1 MKSSARWLNSY
12 LAHGDQPALSAAQI
26 EHALTFAGLPIES
39 TEAVKFGAH
48 DDVLLDVEVTS
59 NRGDCLC
66 HYGLARELAAAT
78 GRILHAPCE
87 AVGRASAP
95 GSMHAASTS
104 APFTL
109 RNDIPAQ
116 CPRFTARAVTGVKVG
131 PSPAWLRDALLAIGQ
146 RSINN
151 IVDATNFVLHE
162 LGNPCH
168 AFDLERIAK
177 GPSGLHDLTVRAAAQ
192 GEKVALLDGTTRDL
206 RPGDMIIADA
216 TGPISLAGIMGGG
229 PTAVS
234 DTTSS
239 VLLEVATWSPA
250 QVRATARRL
259 NIRTDASHR
268 FERVVDART
277 IDAALDR
284 LTAIVL
290 VVAGGGGGHVQG
302 PVVAAG
308 APVPALTQINLSI
321 DRCRRKIGLALAD
334 QEITNSLHAQGF
346 KAMPAP
352 GGLLVSVPAHRPD
365 VRIEEDL
372 VEEVAR
378 TVGYARVPMLDTL
391 PVRLAE
397 SQRSERAGAAA
408 HRLLTGAGFFEAV
421 TFSFTTARHASPF
434 VPPGLHTC
442 AVSDDRR
449 GSDNILRPSVLTGLL
464 SCRRANQ
471 DAKVDV
477 PGGVRLYEI
486 ASVFAEE
493 RPEPSPSAPKGAQPA
508 TIEHRH
514 LALLADLPER
524 DPATGATLKSLERRQ
539 LGLRLMRGVIDALV
553 DELAG
558 PGRIAVAPLNPPPF
572 KALLPEATAGVTL
585 APPGGAQ
592 KRLGYFGLHDDA
604 TLRQWELHTPVVVA
618 ELNYALLI
626 DGYPPRR
633 TAHAL
638 PAFPATQRDLSLIV
652 TERTPWA
659 AIAGVVGASRPQ
671 WLEDLAFIGVY
682 RGQPIDAGK
691 KSVTLR
697 MTFRDHART
706 LRDDE
711 VNAEVDRL
719 VGAMTR
725 DVGAVLRTV

>member
-12 LAHGDQPALSAAQI
+12 LAHGDQSALSPAQI
-26 EHALTFAGLPIES
+26 EHALTFAGLPIET

-48 DDVLLDVEVTS
+48 DDALLDVEVTS

-78 GRILHAPCE
+78 GRGL
-87 AVGRASAP
+87 RAP
-95 GSMHAASTS
+95 GDAWPGARVDVAGGGG

-109 RNDIPAQ
+109 RNDIPER
-116 CPRFTARAVTGVKVG
+116 CPRFTARAITGVKVG

-168 AFDLERIAK
+168 AFDLGRIPK
-177 GPSGLHDLTVRAAAQ
+177 GPAGMHDLAVRAASI
-192 GEKVALLDGTTRDL
+192 GEKVALLDGSTRDL
-206 RPGDMIIADA
+206 KPGDMIIADA
-216 TGPISLAGIMGGG
+216 SGPISLAGIMGGG

-234 DTTSS
+234 DATTS

-250 QVRATARRL
+250 QVRSTARRL
-259 NIRTDASHR
+259 GIRTDASFR

-277 IDAALDR
+277 IDAALER

-290 VVAGGGGGHVQG
+290 MVAGGAPAG

-308 APVPALTQINLSI
+308 APVPALTQVNLGI
-321 DRCRRKIGLALAD
+321 DRCRRKIGLALAEH
-334 QEITNSLHAQGF
+334 EITGALHAQGF
-346 KAMPAP
+346 KTQSAP
-352 GGLLVSVPAHRPD
+352 GGCLVTVPAHRPD

-372 VEEVAR
+372 FEEVAR
-378 TVGYARVPMLDTL
+378 TIGYARVPMLDTL
-391 PVRLAE
+391 PIRLGE
-397 SQRSERAGAAA
+397 SQRSERAGAAV

-421 TFSFTTARHASPF
+421 TFSFTTAKHSAPF
-434 VPPGLHTC
+434 VPPGLHTSS
-442 AVSDDRR
+442 VSDDRR
-449 GSDNILRPSVLTGLL
+449 GSDNVLRPSVLTGLL

-477 PGGVRLYEI
+477 PGGVRLYEV

-493 RPEPSPSAPKGAQPA
+493 RPDPAQKGVQPA
-508 TIEHRH
+508 TIEHRN

-524 DPATGATLKSLERRQ
+524 DPASGATLKAAERRQ
-539 LGLRLMRGVIDALV
+539 LGLRLMRAVIDALT
-553 DELAG
+553 DECAG
-558 PGRIAVAPLNPPPF
+558 AGRISVAPLSPPPF
-572 KALLPEATAGVTL
+572 KALVPEATAGVTL
-585 APPGGAQ
+585 LLPSGAH
-592 KRLGYFGLHDDA
+592 KRLGYFGLLDDA
-604 TLRQWELHTPVVVA
+604 TLRQWDLQTPVVVA
-618 ELNYALLI
+618 ELNYGTLI
-626 DGYPPRR
+626 EGYPPRR

-652 TERTPWA
+652 TERTPWG
-659 AIAGVVGASRPQ
+659 AIAGVVGASQPK
-671 WLEDLAFIGVY
+671 WLEDLAFVGVY

-697 MTFRDHART
+697 MTFRDHTRT

-719 VGAMTR
+719 VSAMGR